1 MQMNWVF
8 ISILILSIAEGWLCG
23 LPSALSILAGLL
35 FILRFKGIVCP
46 SKICFGLEVATAV
59 FLALIILFNIKI
71 YIPQLFLFT
80 GLKSL
85 IYWIDDKFF
94 VYVTE
99 DYNESNED

>member
-1 MQMNWVF
+1 
-8 ISILILSIAEGWLCG
+8 
-23 LPSALSILAGLL
+23 
-35 FILRFKGIVCP
+35 
-46 SKICFGLEVATAV
+46 
-59 FLALIILFNIKI
+59 LFNIKI